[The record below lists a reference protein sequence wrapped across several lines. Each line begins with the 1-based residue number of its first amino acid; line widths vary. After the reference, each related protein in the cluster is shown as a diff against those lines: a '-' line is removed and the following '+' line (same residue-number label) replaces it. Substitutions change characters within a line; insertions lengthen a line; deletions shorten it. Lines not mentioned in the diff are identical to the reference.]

1 MDDHDL
7 MWGFVD
13 FHNSLITTIN
23 DASGRWNLSELMNAL
38 QDHKLRG
45 LSLNCARIIDENH
58 DFLMQDRSKLMDC
71 IKKETDAYVLVS
83 AQTVDTVEP
92 EQLQYLFQSVAKMQ
106 LTLLQFNANHID
118 K

>member
-1 MDDHDL
+1 MDNHDL
-7 MWGFVD
+7 MWVFVD
-13 FHNSLITTIN
+13 FHNSLITTVN
-23 DASGRWNLSELMNAL
+23 DASGRWDLTELMNAL

-45 LSLNCARIIDENH
+45 LSLSCARVIDENH
-58 DFLMQDRSKLMDC
+58 DFLMQDKSKLMSC

-92 EQLQYLFQSVAKMQ
+92 EQLQYLFKAVAEMQ

-118 K
+118 